1 MAELTSTNDAV
12 FEMLLD
18 AVHDQD
24 ALTADQVI
32 DLLRSIRKDTSL
44 TSNFP
49 RMFGLQLLSSRFC
62 ESNVIYR
69 RHYVYT

>member
-62 ESNVIYR
+62 ESNVIYH

>member
-18 AVHDQD
+18 AVHDRD